1 MEPLLIVGTIVIYL
15 IYSMYENIKTSN
27 KVSKC
32 FTKEVKKKHN
42 LITRLKV
49 QLLPKS
55 FWMDSVKGEY
65 VPNLIKANQY
75 WQHSLKRL
83 IVATGVFITA
93 LVIIASP
100 SIYYLLTH

>member
-1 MEPLLIVGTIVIYL
+1 MEPQLFIGAIVIYL
-15 IYSMYENIKTSN
+15 IYSTYENMKTSN

-42 LITRLKV
+42 FITRLKV
-49 QLLPKS
+49 QFLPKS
-55 FWMDSVKGEY
+55 FWIDNVKGEY

-75 WQHSLKRL
+75 GQSSLKRL
-83 IVATGVFITA
+83 IVATGIFVTA

-100 SIYYLLTH
+100 SIYYLLTY